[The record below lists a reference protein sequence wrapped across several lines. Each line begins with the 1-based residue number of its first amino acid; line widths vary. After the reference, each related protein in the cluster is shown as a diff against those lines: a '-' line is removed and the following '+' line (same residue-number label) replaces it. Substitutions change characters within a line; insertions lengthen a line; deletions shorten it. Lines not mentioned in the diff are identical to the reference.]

1 MARALK
7 GGMPKL
13 FADNRCP
20 DAKRLR
26 EIYQDIEKRFPLEDG
41 LSRRIAGM
49 TGMAWLNYEQL
60 GREVAKLMS
69 RRLKRNGKGST
80 DVQRLRRRQ
89 SSFAGAFL
97 GGLRTLQGLTNQTG
111 EPDLARAIQSSM
123 TEL

>member
-1 MARALK
+1 MARGLK

-26 EIYQDIEKRFPLEDG
+26 EIYQDIAKRFPLEDG

-60 GREVAKLMS
+60 GREVAKLTS
-69 RRLKRNGKGST
+69 KRLKRSGKGSM

-89 SSFAGAFL
+89 GSYAGAFL
-97 GGLRTLQGLTNQTG
+97 GGHPTRRLS
-111 EPDLARAIQSSM
+111 P
-123 TEL
+123 